1 MAIPDCQRGTSTT
14 LFVSPI
20 LVGIIIIAAALA
32 SFEVWWINQPSPS
45 STDSTTYLDINS
57 ATVSELTSL
66 LGVDESM
73 AARIV
78 AERPYNQIDDLVQR
92 NIVAEATYD
101 KIKDQIVAK
110 QK

>member
-1 MAIPDCQRGTSTT
+1 MAISDPPRARPVT

-20 LVGIIIIAAALA
+20 LIGIIVLAAAIT
-32 SFEVWWINQPSPS
+32 SFEVWWLNQPPPS
-45 STDSTTYLDINS
+45 STHSTTYLDINS

-66 LGVDESM
+66 LGIDESM

-92 NIVAEATYD
+92 NILPEATYD
-101 KIKDQIVAK
+101 KIKAQIVAK